1 MFRSLRGNFLSKVKS
16 KWLSIHNLHT
26 SQIFISQILGVAWL
40 VLMPLPALAQ
50 SNSLSSSHFPNNAL
64 AQTPQIITPNTPPS
78 LPQTT
83 PTLLPS
89 PDQLLKPPSPTSPL
103 SSPSD
108 NIEPTQTGT
117 ISVQKFEVL
126 GSTVFSSDELNSVVA
141 KFTKRSLSFSELL
154 QARSAI
160 SDLYI
165 RNGYITSG
173 AFIPPQNL
181 QSGIVKIKVVEGELE
196 EIKVIGTNR
205 LNPEYIRSRISVASS
220 TPLHRDRLI
229 EALQVLQLNPL
240 IANLSA
246 ELSASERFGR
256 NILELKVKEAETFN
270 VQLSVDNNRA
280 PSVGSFRRR
289 LQASEV
295 NLTGWGD
302 SLMIGYSN
310 SDGSNAYDVNYTFP
324 INPYNGTVGL
334 AFSNSN
340 SNVIEAPFDVLD
352 IYSNSTNYDLTFR
365 QPVLQTPTQEL
376 AFGVIGSYRESLST
390 LLKIPFPL
398 SAGADSNGTTKISV
412 VSLFQDYTQRSSQS
426 VLAFRTQLN
435 IGLGGV
441 MGSTVNSSFPD
452 SRFVSFR
459 GQAQYVNALAANTLL
474 LFRGDLQLSDRP
486 LVPLQQIGF
495 GGQDT
500 LRGYRQ
506 DLLLGDNG
514 AALSA
519 ELRIPVLRVPEWEG
533 LLQIAPFIDS
543 AIVWTSSGEANPS
556 QNLLV
561 GAGLGL
567 RWQMGNRMTALLN
580 YGIPLMN
587 VSNSR
592 KTWQENGIYF
602 SLIYNLF

>member
-1 MFRSLRGNFLSKVKS
+1 MSKVKF
-16 KWLSIHNLHT
+16 KWLSIHNLHA
-26 SQIFISQILGVAWL
+26 SQILGVAWL
-40 VLMPLPALAQ
+40 ILMPLPALAQ
-50 SNSLSSSHFPNNAL
+50 SNSNSLSSSHLPQNAL
-64 AQTPQIITPNTPPS
+64 AQTPQIITPNTPPP

-83 PTLLPS
+83 PTPLPP
-89 PDQLLKPPSPTSPL
+89 PDQLLKPPSQ
-103 SSPSD
+103 SSPSVNPSD
-108 NIEPTQTGT
+108 NTEPTQIGAIT
-117 ISVQKFEVL
+117 VQKFEVL
-126 GSTVFSSDELNSVVA
+126 GSTVFSSEELNEVVA

-160 SDLYI
+160 TDLYV

-173 AFIPPQNL
+173 AYIPPQNL
-181 QSGIVKIKVVEGELE
+181 QSGIVKIQVIEGGLE

-205 LNPEYIRSRISVASS
+205 LNPEYIRSRISVASGA
-220 TPLHRDRLI
+220 PLNRDRLI

-246 ELSASERFGR
+246 ELSASERVGK

-270 VQLSVDNNRA
+270 AQLAIDNNRA

-289 LQASEV
+289 IQASEA

-302 SLMIGYSN
+302 SLTMGYSN
-310 SDGSNAYDVNYTFP
+310 SDGSNAYDVNYTLP
-324 INPYNGTVGL
+324 INPYNGTVAL

-340 SNVIEAPFDVLD
+340 SNVIEAPFNVLD

-365 QPVLQTPTQEL
+365 QPILQTPSQEL
-376 AFGVIGSYRESLST
+376 AFGAIASYRESLST

-398 SAGADSNGTTKISV
+398 SAGADSNGITKISV
-412 VSLFQDYTQRSSQS
+412 LSLFQDYTQRSSQS

-441 MGSTVNSSFPD
+441 IGSTVNSSFPD

-459 GQAQYVNALAANTLL
+459 GQAQYVNLLAANTLL

-519 ELRIPVLRVPEWEG
+519 ELRIPVLRVPEVEG

-543 AIVWTSSGEANPS
+543 AMVWTSSGEANPS

-561 GAGLGL
+561 GTGLGL

-602 SLIYNLF
+602 SVIYNLF